1 MDSIPSG
8 SGLHSIVWGG
18 NLQGLW
24 FGVVLISV
32 FNKNEGRKKKQPKT
46 KFPVL
51 FSFLSLPPL
60 VNFREQNPSSQYHH
74 T

>member
-32 FNKNEGRKKKQPKT
+32 FNKNEGRKKKTTQNKIPC
-46 KFPVL
+46 FVQFLVL
-51 FSFLSLPPL
+51 ATFS
-60 VNFREQNPSSQYHH
+60 
-74 T
+74 